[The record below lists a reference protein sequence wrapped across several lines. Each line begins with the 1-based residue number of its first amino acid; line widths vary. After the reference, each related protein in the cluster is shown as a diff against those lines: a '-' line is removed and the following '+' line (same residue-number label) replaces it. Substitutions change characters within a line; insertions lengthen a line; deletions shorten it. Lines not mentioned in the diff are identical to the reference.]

1 MRIESL
7 DAVRGIAALTVLF
20 HHMRLLAI
28 ETPPVWIKYTPLR
41 VLFSG
46 QSAVLLFFV
55 LSGFV
60 LHLAFVSRREGYWP
74 FMIKRFWRIYPP
86 FCVAIL
92 ASAALYHLI
101 GAAPMDGLTDWANH
115 SSWQLRPTFSV
126 VAAHLAMTD
135 IEDLHSLDNPMWS
148 LVVEMRI
155 SILFPLIALATQWN
169 WRATCFGALV
179 ISLACSYL
187 EQRYVPDWLFDPLS
201 TGRFLY
207 LFAVGA
213 AVAEN
218 SKSIRMVVQ
227 IQHWPVRLA
236 LWGTA
241 LALLSISP
249 ILAGIPTAIGSTL
262 IVVLSFADTKTDAAL
277 ATPAP
282 MWLGKISY
290 SLYLIHVPVLIA
302 AAHLMTGRMPIIW
315 IFAATVLLSLLIAEL
330 MYRVVERP
338 AIVIGRRMA
347 DWSKSLNLNHE
358 QQRTKRA

>member
-1 MRIESL
+1 M
-7 DAVRGIAALTVLF
+7 RGIAALIVLF

-28 ETPPVWIKYTPLR
+28 ETPPAWIKYTPLR
-41 VLFSG
+41 ILFSG

-60 LHLAFVSRREGYWP
+60 LHLAFVSSRDGYWS
-74 FMIKRFWRIYPP
+74 FMIKRLWRIYPP

-101 GAAPMDGLTDWANH
+101 GAAPMDGLTDWANQ
-115 SSWQLRPTFSV
+115 SSWQLRPTLSV

-135 IEDLHSLDNPMWS
+135 IEALHSLDNPMWS

-155 SILFPLIALATQWN
+155 SILFPLIALAIQWN
-169 WRATCFGALV
+169 WRTTCFGALV
-179 ISLACSYL
+179 ISLACTYL
-187 EQRYVPDWLFDPLS
+187 EQRFVPDWLFDPLS

-213 AVAEN
+213 AMAEN
-218 SKSIRMVVQ
+218 SKSIRMALQV
-227 IQHWPVRLA
+227 QHWPVRLV
-236 LWGTA
+236 LWCAA

-249 ILAGIPTAIGSTL
+249 ILAGIPTAIGSTM
-262 IVVLSFADTKTDAAL
+262 IVALCFADTKTDAAL

-290 SLYLIHVPVLIA
+290 SLYLIHVPILIA
-302 AAHLMTGRMPIIW
+302 SAHLMTGRVPIFW
-315 IFAATVLLSLLIAEL
+315 IFPVALLLSLLAAEL
-330 MYRVVERP
+330 MYRAVESP
-338 AIVIGRRMA
+338 AIAIGRRMA
-347 DWSKSLNLNHE
+347 GWSKSLNSNQA
-358 QQRTKRA
+358 QQQTNRA